1 MHKKMQSLR
10 LASIILVAIIYNS
23 DKRDIPT
30 SDMSKLLDS
39 YTPRLPHREAAGPIY
54 RIAVFF
60 RRF

>member
-1 MHKKMQSLR
+1 MHKQMQSLR
-10 LASIILVAIIYNS
+10 LASIILVANS